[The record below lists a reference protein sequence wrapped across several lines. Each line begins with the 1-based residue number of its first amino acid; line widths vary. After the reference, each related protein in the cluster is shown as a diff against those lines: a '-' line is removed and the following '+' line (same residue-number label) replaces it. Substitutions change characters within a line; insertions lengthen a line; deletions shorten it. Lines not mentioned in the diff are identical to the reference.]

1 MYYLN
6 SHKKEMDMSSYIFE
20 TVEFK
25 NQYPVNA
32 FAASIQS
39 SSFHWHYEYELIAVL
54 KGCITISV
62 SPKPIILH
70 KGGIVLVNSKTVH
83 EIKSEGENICMILQL
98 DPALLKK
105 ESNDSSNYRF
115 YLNSVLDEVPVKI
128 QYSHFIKKM
137 AKIVLYAIDQD
148 KKNCYRL
155 RAEIYCLI
163 ADLFEYVQYDMIMQ
177 SDQCDR
183 DAALLMNMIDYLK
196 ANLSE
201 PDVIN
206 NLYKELGMGEKT
218 VYRYLKEH
226 MGISLKDMVDTFRT
240 NEAKRLLKNTDKS
253 MGCIIDECGFGSE
266 NTFYRLFRKSTGLTP
281 KEYRK
286 QKTEVEKDPELK
298 GYLEF
303 ELYEAKQ
310 LLLKIMED

>member
-1 MYYLN
+1 
-6 SHKKEMDMSSYIFE
+6 MDMSSYIFE

-32 FAASIQS
+32 FAAFIQS

-54 KGCITISV
+54 KGSITISV
-62 SPKPIILH
+62 SPKPITLYE
-70 KGGIVLVNSKTVH
+70 GGIVLVNSKTVH

-98 DPALLKK
+98 DPALFKK
-105 ESNDSSNYRF
+105 ESNDGSNYRF
-115 YLNSVLDEVPVKI
+115 YLNSVLDEVPVKTR
-128 QYSHFIKKM
+128 YSHFVKKM

-163 ADLFEYVQYDMIMQ
+163 ADLFEFVQYDMLMKSEQ
-177 SDQCDR
+177 SDR
-183 DAALLMNMIDYLK
+183 DAALLMIMIDYLK

-201 PDVIN
+201 PDVVN
-206 NLYKELGMGEKT
+206 NLYKEIGMGEKT

-240 NEAKRLLKNTDKS
+240 NEAKRLLKITDKG

-266 NTFYRLFRKSTGLTP
+266 NTFYRLFKKCTGLTP
-281 KEYRK
+281 KEYRQ
-286 QKTEVEKDPELK
+286 QKIEMEQKPELK
-298 GYLEF
+298 GYLDF
-303 ELYEAKQ
+303 EINEAKQ